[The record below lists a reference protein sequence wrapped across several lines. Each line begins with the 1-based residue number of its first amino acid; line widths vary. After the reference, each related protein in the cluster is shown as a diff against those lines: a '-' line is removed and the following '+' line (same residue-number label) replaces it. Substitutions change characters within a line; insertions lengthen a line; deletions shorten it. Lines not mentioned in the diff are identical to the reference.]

1 MNPIIEGLIKAFQL
15 ILSGDPSVYGVVLRS
30 VFISGAAALIAVL
43 WGTPIAMLLGLKSFR
58 GKFLIKT
65 VFNTLI
71 GIPTV
76 ALGLILFLFF
86 EKEAGI
92 AGFLHLLYTQPAM
105 IIGEAILVTPII
117 VSFATAAIEAIDPQV
132 MALAKT
138 LGASESRASLT
149 ILKEASSGIFLAGV
163 ACFNRAIAEL
173 GVALMIGGN
182 IEGLTDVMTT
192 AISRETGRG
201 NISLAI
207 ALSVILLTLVFG
219 ITVAV
224 NIFQRRRKWETSQN

>member
-1 MNPIIEGLIKAFQL
+1 LNPIIEGIIKAFQL
-15 ILSGDPSVYGVVLRS
+15 IFSGDPSVYGIVLRS
-30 VFISGAAALIAVL
+30 LFISGAAALIAIL
-43 WGTPIAMLLGLKSFR
+43 WGTPIAMLIGLKSFR

-76 ALGLILFLFF
+76 ALGLILFLLF

-92 AGFLHLLYTQPAM
+92 LGFLHLLYTQPAM
-105 IIGEAILVTPII
+105 IIGEAILITPII
-117 VSFATAAIEAIDPQV
+117 VSFATTAIETVDPQV
-132 MALAKT
+132 TALART
-138 LGASESRASLT
+138 LGASESRASVT
-149 ILKEASSGIFLAGV
+149 VLKEASSGIFLAGI
-163 ACFNRAIAEL
+163 ACFNRAVAEL

-192 AISRETGRG
+192 VISRETGRG

-207 ALSVILLTLVFG
+207 ALSVILLSIVFG
-219 ITVAV
+219 ITVAL
-224 NIFQRRRKWETSQN
+224 NIFQRRRKWAASQN